1 MPSTFIYNIYAFIE
15 EKNIIAFTLDPS
27 TWTPLVGPGLVFCKV
42 LMLSAR
48 FETSPL
54 YSMRVFLRTLQ
65 SSSSARKLLMISNTI
80 SNRREGGHLNND
92 YLIRYLH
99 VTNHF
104 HDDRSFD
111 MRKTFHNFNVDFVNL
126 AKP

>member
-54 YSMRVFLRTLQ
+54 YSMRVFFT
-65 SSSSARKLLMISNTI
+65 NTTKFI
-80 SNRREGGHLNND
+80 ICKKTIDDQQYYLKQERGGHLNND

-104 HDDRSFD
+104 HDDRSVD